1 MSSQKQN
8 ERFDKDYWVHFADT
22 TAEYMTA
29 KRITVYIL
37 TIAICVQI
45 IGMMIQP
52 SEWLIWNALT
62 FIIATNLGA
71 VVLAIKAQHSADE
84 IRVLYKTAFDAD
96 FYHTLAL
103 LSNVKTSVER
113 EAEKEGITLSQEAD
127 SLGID
132 AYHLVRGYM
141 KSFNEHY
148 HLSEKESY
156 SEGVIEAPEYES
168 EDELF
173 SDGS

>member
-1 MSSQKQN
+1 MSSQGPN

-29 KRITVYIL
+29 KRITFYIL

-84 IRVLYKTAFDAD
+84 IRVLYKTALMLIFITPSP
-96 FYHTLAL
+96 YSQMSRL
-103 LSNVKTSVER
+103 LLNGRPIRK
-113 EAEKEGITLSQEAD
+113 A
-127 SLGID
+127 
-132 AYHLVRGYM
+132 
-141 KSFNEHY
+141 
-148 HLSEKESY
+148 
-156 SEGVIEAPEYES
+156 
-168 EDELF
+168 
-173 SDGS
+173 

>member
-1 MSSQKQN
+1 MSLQEPN
-8 ERFDKDYWVHFADT
+8 EKFDKDYWVNFADNSV
-22 TAEYMTA
+22 EFMTA
-29 KRITVYIL
+29 RRITTYIVS
-37 TIAICVQI
+37 IAIIVQI
-45 IGMMIQP
+45 IGTMIQP

-103 LSNVKTSVER
+103 LSTVKTSIER
-113 EAEKEGITLSQEAD
+113 EAEKEGISLKQEAD
-127 SLGID
+127 ALGVD

-148 HLSEKESY
+148 HLSEKETFT
-156 SEGVIEAPEYES
+156 EGVIEAPEYES
-168 EDELF
+168 EEELF
-173 SDGS
+173 SDGE